1 MSSISQRTI
10 DTVTLA
16 TSGVNRYTPSNPGEA
31 SMDGQRPDR
40 VPIRDLVGYYLRL
53 GLLGFGG
60 PVALVGQ
67 MERELVGEKKWLTKD
82 EMREGIAV
90 CQSLPGP
97 LAIQVGIWISYIRGG
112 FWGAWAG
119 GWAFILPNFLIV
131 STLGALYVYFGG
143 LSPVR
148 AIFYGVSP
156 AVIALILHSCY
167 RLTKLGMKDWI
178 EWALAAAAF
187 VITVAVRAEVA
198 LVFIGCGIVGL
209 LYYGSLL
216 RTRASA
222 PTPRFFALGAPL
234 AVAGAA
240 PSGIG
245 KLLGELLA
253 FFLKAGSL
261 TFGSGLVIVPF
272 LEKGLVQQMRWLNE
286 RDFLVAV
293 AIGMISPGPVVI
305 TATFVGYL
313 VAARLGGSLIE
324 GFWGSLVSTIGIF
337 LPSFL
342 LILIVAPIL
351 VRYRANPN
359 IQGFIKG
366 AYAAAIGTILGACVL
381 LGRIAIGDWL
391 TALVAAGS
399 LIVLFRWKVSNPVL
413 VAATAI
419 IGLIAFPLLKPE
431 WVFVK

>member
-1 MSSISQRTI
+1 MRT
-10 DTVTLA
+10 DQPV
-16 TSGVNRYTPSNPGEA
+16 R
-31 SMDGQRPDR
+31 R
-40 VPIRDLVGYYLRL
+40 VPIRELVRYYLRL

-67 MERELVGEKKWLTKD
+67 MERELVGDKQWLTKE

-97 LAIQVGIWISYIRGG
+97 LAIQVGVWISYIRGG

-119 GWAFILPNFLIV
+119 GWAFILPNFVIV
-131 STLGALYVYFGG
+131 AVLGALYVHFGG
-143 LSPVR
+143 LPWVT

-167 RLTKLGMKDWI
+167 RLTKLGMKDWV

-187 VITVAVRAEVA
+187 GITVAVRAEVA
-198 LVFIGCGIVGL
+198 FVFIGCGIVGI
-209 LYYGSLL
+209 LYYGSLVRA
-216 RTRASA
+216 RTAAS
-222 PTPRFFALGAPL
+222 TTTSLMVGLPL
-234 AVAGAA
+234 VASGAA
-240 PSGIG
+240 PGT
-245 KLLGELLA
+245 LGAMLSKLLA

-272 LEKGLVQQMRWLNE
+272 LEKGLVQQTGWLSE
-286 RDFLVAV
+286 REFLVAV
-293 AIGMISPGPVVI
+293 AMGMISPGPVVI

-313 VAARLGGSLIE
+313 VAAQLGGSLVE

-342 LILIVAPIL
+342 LVLIVAPIL
-351 VRYRANPN
+351 VRYRTNPN
-359 IQGFIKG
+359 VQGFIKG

-381 LGRIAIGDWL
+381 LGKIAIGDWL
-391 TALVAAGS
+391 TALIALGS
-399 LIVLFRWKVSNPVL
+399 LVVLFRWKVSNPLL
-413 VAATAI
+413 VAVTAV
-419 IGLIAFPLLKPE
+419 IGLISFQLLRPE

>member
-1 MSSISQRTI
+1 MEREQ
-10 DTVTLA
+10 
-16 TSGVNRYTPSNPGEA
+16 TP
-31 SMDGQRPDR
+31 RR
-40 VPIRDLVGYYLRL
+40 VPIRELVRYYLRL

-67 MERELVGEKKWLTKD
+67 MEREMVGERKWLTKE

-119 GWAFILPNFLIV
+119 GWAFILPNFIIV
-131 STLGALYVYFGG
+131 AALGALYVHFGG
-143 LSPVR
+143 LPWVT

-167 RLTKLGMKDWI
+167 RLTKLGMTDWL

-198 LVFIGCGIVGL
+198 LVFIACGIVGV
-209 LYYGSLL
+209 LYYGSLF
-216 RTRASA
+216 RVRASA
-222 PTPRFFALGAPL
+222 STTPSLLVGVPLLVVGGGDVPVGAMLG
-234 AVAGAA
+234 
-240 PSGIG
+240 
-245 KLLGELLA
+245 KLLA

-272 LEKGLVQQMRWLNE
+272 LEKGLVQQTGWLTE
-286 RDFLVAV
+286 REFLVAV
-293 AIGMISPGPVVI
+293 AMGMISPGPVVI

-313 VAARLGGSLIE
+313 VA
-324 GFWGSLVSTIGIF
+324 GFWGSVVATIGIF

-342 LILIVAPIL
+342 LVLIVAPIL
-351 VRYRANPN
+351 VRYRTNQN
-359 IQGFIKG
+359 VQGFIRG

-391 TALVAAGS
+391 TALIALAS
-399 LIVLFRWKVSNPVL
+399 LVVLFRWKVSNPLL
-413 VAATAI
+413 VAATAM
-419 IGLIAFPLLKPE
+419 IGLIAFPLLQPT

>member
-1 MSSISQRTI
+1 M
-10 DTVTLA
+10 A
-16 TSGVNRYTPSNPGEA
+16 TQDVPPRI
-31 SMDGQRPDR
+31 
-40 VPIRDLVGYYLRL
+40 PIRDLVRYYLRL

-67 MERELVGEKKWLTKD
+67 MERELVGEKRWLTKE

-119 GWAFILPNFLIV
+119 GWAFILPNFVIV
-131 STLGALYVYFGG
+131 AALGALYVRFEG
-143 LSPVR
+143 LPAVA

-167 RLTKLGMKDWI
+167 RLTKLGMKDWL

-187 VITVAVRAEVA
+187 VITVAVQAEVA

-209 LYYGSLL
+209 LYYGSLV
-216 RTRASA
+216 RGRKTASTTSLMIGMPLLA
-222 PTPRFFALGAPL
+222 IGPAHGSLGTML
-234 AVAGAA
+234 
-240 PSGIG
+240 G
-245 KLLGELLA
+245 KLLT

-272 LEKGLVQQMRWLNE
+272 LEKGLVQQTGWLSE
-286 RDFLVAV
+286 REFLVAV
-293 AIGMISPGPVVI
+293 AMGMISPGPVVI

-313 VAARLGGSLIE
+313 VA
-324 GFWGSLVSTIGIF
+324 GFWGSLVATIGIF

-342 LILIVAPIL
+342 LVLIVAPIL
-351 VRYRANPN
+351 VRYRTNPN
-359 IQGFIKG
+359 VQGFVKG

-381 LGRIAIGDWL
+381 LGKIAIGDWL
-391 TALVAAGS
+391 TALVAIGS
-399 LIVLFRWKVSNPVL
+399 LVVLFRWKVSNPLL